1 MGAKPGGSPATSE
14 KRSTEM
20 RHQKSGRKFSR
31 PSSHRNAMFS
41 NMLASLITYER
52 IETTE
57 PKAKELRGLAER
69 TISWGTSVN
78 GLITKPEAQRSVD
91 EKAAIVHAVRMA
103 GRELKSRE
111 ALRKLFNEVAPR
123 FVGRPGGFTR
133 VLKTRT
139 RHGDNAPMAFIELT
153 VMAAKPVAAPA
164 PEPEAT
170 TDTAEGGAKPKKAVK
185 AKAAAPKAKAE
196 AAPKAEAKPKKAKT
210 KKSEE

>member
-1 MGAKPGGSPATSE
+1 
-14 KRSTEM
+14 M

-31 PSSHRNAMFS
+31 PSAHRNAMFS

-57 PKAKELRGLAER
+57 PKAKELRGLADR
-69 TISWGTSVN
+69 TISWGTSV
-78 GLITKPEAQRSVD
+78 GQLVAKPEAQRSVA

-139 RHGDNAPMAFIELT
+139 RHGDNAPMAFVELT
-153 VMAAKPVAAPA
+153 VMAPRIVAAPPPA
-164 PEPEAT
+164 PAPTPTEAAGEEGEPKA
-170 TDTAEGGAKPKKAVK
+170 KKASK
-185 AKAAAPKAKAE
+185 AARTKVEAAAPKAAKAKAE
-196 AAPKAEAKPKKAKT
+196 PKPEGESKPKKT
-210 KKSEE
+210 KKKTEE